1 VASPCVIWPLTRTF
15 VFATIKPIKNVI
27 IYDNKYMSIETI
39 KQLGLSD
46 NEAKVYVA
54 SLELGQATVQELG
67 KKAKVKRT
75 TVYTT
80 IEGLKEKGLLAET
93 KKGKKTLF
101 IAQNPEALLAISEKR
116 LAEIKK
122 VLPELKSIYNAGDK
136 EKPKLKFFEGK
147 EGYLAVYKNI
157 LKENPKELLAISSY
171 ESWLKH
177 VDLEFEEK
185 WTQQRIKQ
193 GMFLRWLDFK
203 TKATAKRAKEGKKG
217 LREIRFLP
225 DKFAFSSTIFI
236 YEGKIGLMSG
246 KAKDFMAVI
255 IENQEFY
262 QTFKQF
268 FEMLFL
274 FAKS

>member
-1 VASPCVIWPLTRTF
+1 MAKKSKNYQNDKLLTG
-15 VFATIKPIKNVI
+15 
-27 IYDNKYMSIETI
+27 SIAIATI

-54 SLELGQATVQELG
+54 ALELGQATVQELG
-67 KKAKVKRT
+67 KKSKVKRT
-75 TVYTT
+75 TVYAL
-80 IEGLKEKGLLAET
+80 IEGLKEKGLLSET

-101 IAQNPEALLAISEKR
+101 LAQNPETLLSLSEKQ
-116 LAEIKK
+116 LEEIKK
-122 VLPELKSIYNAGDK
+122 VLPELKSIYNSGSS
-136 EKPKLKFFEGK
+136 EKPKLRFFEGK
-147 EGYLAVYKNI
+147 EGYYAVYRNI

-171 ESWLKH
+171 ESWLRH
-177 VDLEFEEK
+177 VDLDFEEK
-185 WTQQRIKQ
+185 WTQQRLKQ

-225 DKFAFSSTIFI
+225 DKFAFSSIIFI

-262 QTFKQF
+262 HTFKQF

-274 FAKS
+274 SAKK

>member
-1 VASPCVIWPLTRTF
+1 
-15 VFATIKPIKNVI
+15 
-27 IYDNKYMSIETI
+27 MSIAIATI

-54 SLELGQATVQELG
+54 ALELGQATVQELG
-67 KKAKVKRT
+67 KKSKVKRT
-75 TVYTT
+75 TVYAL
-80 IEGLKEKGLLAET
+80 IEGLKEKGLLSET

-101 IAQNPEALLAISEKR
+101 LAQNPEMLLLLSEKR
-116 LAEIKK
+116 LEEIKK
-122 VLPELKSIYNAGDK
+122 ALPELKSIYNSGSA

-147 EGYLAVYKNI
+147 EGYFAVYKNI

-177 VDLEFEEK
+177 IDLEFEEK

-203 TKATAKRAKEGKKG
+203 TKATTKMAKEGKKG

-225 DKFAFSSTIFI
+225 DKFAFVSTMFI

-246 KAKDFMAVI
+246 ETKDFMAVVV
-255 IENQEFY
+255 ESQEFY

-268 FEMLFL
+268 FEMLYQFS
-274 FAKS
+274 KQN